1 MVGDRGFRAPPARPW
16 PGWALGPV
24 PLQRLLI
31 VSNRLPVTLRADG
44 DELTVAPS
52 SGGLATALRG
62 PHERGDSLWLGWPGD
77 VSTLSE
83 ARREEADLRL
93 AAMRAVPIHLTPDEV
108 SGYYEGFSNGVLW
121 PLFHYLLDKVD
132 VEGHRT
138 FAAYE
143 SVNERFAD
151 VVAAHAKPGDVVWV
165 HDYQLML
172 LPEALR
178 RRVPSVRVGFFLHI
192 PFPAPEVF
200 RTSPWRER
208 LLRGLLGADV
218 IGFQTASYRYHFVH
232 AAARFLGVEPEIDV
246 LAYEGR
252 QVRIGVYPIGVDAQ
266 EIARLADTPEVRA
279 EALRIREQAPGGCVV
294 LGVDRL
300 DYTKGLPRRLAAID
314 ALFARDPSLGERVR
328 FVQLAVPTRENVD
341 AYERIKKEVH
351 ETVGR
356 INGRYGSVDAVPI
369 HFLYRSVPL
378 EELCALYRAADV
390 MLVTQLR
397 DGMNLVAKEYIATR
411 TDDTGVLVLS
421 ELTGAAS
428 ELPAAL
434 IVNPYDVEGV
444 AAAMER
450 AITMPAEE
458 QRLRMRALRRRVAEY
473 DVHRWA
479 QSFLDD
485 LAREPPSERSSV
497 RQGTP
502 PLDVAQRAREA
513 PELIVIVD
521 YDGTLVPLAQL
532 PELAAPD
539 AEVIALLTELA
550 TRPSTRVHLASG
562 RTREELERWF
572 GALPIH
578 LHAEHGFS
586 SRAPSGGWTT
596 VPLPPPTWKPAI
608 RAILDEVTART
619 PGSFVEE
626 KAAVLAWHHRVADF
640 DLVRAQRDTLLRRL
654 AEPLRAHDLEA
665 VRGAKVLEVRP
676 RGLHKGLVVA
686 RALARVDEGAAV
698 VAIGDDRT
706 DEDLFAALPP
716 AAIAIHVGGG
726 PTRALYRLP
735 DPASVRRF
743 LRSFLR

>member
-1 MVGDRGFRAPPARPW
+1 MA
-16 PGWALGPV
+16 
-24 PLQRLLI
+24 RLLI

-44 DELTVAPS
+44 DELSVAPS
-52 SGGLATALRG
+52 TGGLATALRG
-62 PHERGDSLWLGWPGD
+62 PHERGDSLWFGWPGD
-77 VSTLSE
+77 VSTLRDE
-83 ARREEADLRL
+83 QRKTADARL
-93 AAMRAVPIHLTPDEV
+93 AEMRAVPIHLTPEEV
-108 SGYYEGFSNGVLW
+108 CGYYEGFSNGVLW

-132 VEGHRT
+132 VEGHRS

-143 SVNERFAD
+143 AVNERFAD
-151 VVAAHAKPGDVVWV
+151 VVAARAEPGDLIWV

-178 RRVPSVRVGFFLHI
+178 RRLPGARIGFFLHI

-200 RTSPWRER
+200 RTCPWRER

-218 IGFQTASYRYHFVH
+218 IGFQTAAYRYHFVH
-232 AAARFLGVEPEIDV
+232 AAARFLGMEPEIDV
-246 LAYEGR
+246 LAYDGR
-252 QVRIGVYPIGVDAQ
+252 QVRIGVYPIGVDAA

-314 ALFARDPSLGERVR
+314 AFLAKDPELGQRVR

-341 AYERIKKEVH
+341 AYEQIKKEVH

-378 EELCALYRAADV
+378 VELCALYRAADV
-390 MLVTQLR
+390 MVVTPLR
-397 DGMNLVAKEYIATR
+397 DGMNLVAKEFVATR

-450 AITMPAEE
+450 AISMPRDE
-458 QRLRMRALRRRVAEY
+458 QRLRMRALRRRVAEQ
-473 DVHRWA
+473 DVHRWVRT
-479 QSFLDD
+479 FLDD
-485 LAREPPSERSSV
+485 LDRAPPSERPSL
-497 RQGTP
+497 RQGAP

-513 PELIVIVD
+513 AELVLIID
-521 YDGTLVPLAQL
+521 YDGTLVPIAQL

-539 AEVIALLTELA
+539 PEVLALLGDLA
-550 TRPSTRVHLASG
+550 ARPSTRVHLASG
-562 RTREELERWF
+562 RTREDLERWF
-572 GALPIH
+572 SALPIH

-586 SRAPSGGWTT
+586 SRSPSGTWTT
-596 VPLPPPTWKPAI
+596 VPLPPRTWKPAI
-608 RAILDEVTART
+608 RPILDDVTART

-626 KAAVLAWHHRVADF
+626 KDAVLAWHHRVADF
-640 DLVRAQRDTLLRRL
+640 DLVRAQRELLARRL

-726 PTRALYRLP
+726 PSRALFRLP